1 VSISLVLFGL
11 GVILLCS
18 QDWYNQDLRPYK
30 FLSAFLAIAILF
42 ALTGEAKTRR
52 KSRGGSTSRAK
63 ASRTASSKSKFAK
76 GKRSRGSSATTAR
89 ARQASPSTQR
99 YMEIQQA
106 LADKGFY
113 NGPINGEW
121 GSESV
126 EALKRFQEST
136 NLKPD
141 GKLGALSL
149 IGLGLG
155 PKHDYRVPDAAE
167 VKGLQQE

>member
-1 VSISLVLFGL
+1 MPSL
-11 GVILLCS
+11 LLRS
-18 QDWYNQDLRPYK
+18 QDWYNRDLRPYK
-30 FLSAFLAIAILF
+30 FLSALLAIAIFF

-52 KSRGGSTSRAK
+52 SSKGGSSKAK
-63 ASRTASSKSKFAK
+63 VTRTASSKSNSAK
-76 GKRSRGSSATTAR
+76 GKRTRGSATQTAW

-121 GSESV
+121 GPESV